1 MPEPPLSDINITN
14 SPILEIDRVHKRFG
28 VHHAVRDVTIQVR
41 AGEFL
46 TLLGP
51 SGCGKTTLLRMVAGF
66 ETPSEGEI
74 RIAGRR
80 MNEAPP
86 YERPI
91 GIVFQNLAL
100 FPHLSVGENLAYG
113 LRVRRMAREDIRR
126 QVAEALG
133 LVDLAGL
140 EERRVHE
147 LSGGQRQRVALARAL
162 VIRPKVLLLDEP
174 LGALD
179 LKLRRQLQQELK
191 RIQQRVGTTFVFV
204 THDQEEALTM
214 SDRIAVMQGGL
225 VEQLGTPEDVYARPR
240 TPFVAQFVGDTNF
253 LTGRVVASGPGG
265 MQVRLDRLERVV
277 AASSPAA
284 SEQHLPEGT
293 RVGLSIRPEHL
304 VVAGPQGGLALTFE
318 GTVAERSYI
327 GASTR
332 YTLEADGESYVAVMV
347 ESDAGVAALQ
357 PGQRAV
363 FGWAPERAVVVP
375 LDAAELPPEERSE
388 TMPDDPANPAL
399 AAPRGY

>member
-1 MPEPPLSDINITN
+1 MPELPLSDINITN
-14 SPILEIDRVHKRFG
+14 SSILEIDRVHKRFG
-28 VHHAVRDVTIQVR
+28 VHHAVRDVTIRVR

-80 MNEAPP
+80 MNEVPP

-113 LRVRRMAREDIRR
+113 LRIRR
-126 QVAEALG
+126 LARAEIHRQIAEVLA
-133 LVDLAGL
+133 LVDLTGL
-140 EERRVHE
+140 EDRRVQE

-162 VIRPKVLLLDEP
+162 AIRPKVLLLDEP

-253 LTGRVVASGPGG
+253 LTGRVVAGGPGG
-265 MQVRLDRLERVV
+265 IQVRLDRLERVV
-277 AASSPAA
+277 AASSPGP
-284 SEQHLPEGT
+284 SGHHVPEGT

-318 GTVAERSYI
+318 GTVVERSYI

-332 YTLEADGESYVAVMV
+332 YTLEADGESYVAVMAD
-347 ESDAGVAALQ
+347 SDTGVAALQ
-357 PGQRAV
+357 PGQRTV
-363 FGWAPERAVVVP
+363 FGWVPERAVMVP
-375 LDAAELPPEERSE
+375 LDVAEMAPEERSE
-388 TMPDDPANPAL
+388 TMPDNPANPAL
-399 AAPRGY
+399 AALRGY

>member
-1 MPEPPLSDINITN
+1 MSDLNITN
-14 SPILEIDRVHKRFG
+14 SSILEIERVHKRFG
-28 VHHAVRDVTIQVR
+28 VHHAVRDVTIRVR

-66 ETPSEGEI
+66 ETPSEGDI

-80 MNEAPP
+80 MNEVPP

-113 LRVRRMAREDIRR
+113 LRIRR
-126 QVAEALG
+126 LPRAEIDRQIAEVLA

-140 EERRVHE
+140 EDRRVHE

-214 SDRIAVMQGGL
+214 SDRIAVMQGGR

-253 LTGRVVASGPGG
+253 LTGRVVASAPDGI
-265 MQVRLDRLERVV
+265 QVRLDRLDRVV

-284 SEQHLPEGT
+284 SGQHLPEGT

-304 VVAGPQGGLALTFE
+304 VMAGAQERLALTFE

-332 YTLEADGESYVAVMV
+332 YTLEAGGESYVAVMAD
-347 ESDAGVAALQ
+347 SDAGIAALQ
-357 PGQRAV
+357 PGQTV
-363 FGWAPERAVVVP
+363 SFGWAPERAVVVP
-375 LDAAELPPEERSE
+375 LDAMDMPPEERSE
-388 TMPDDPANPAL
+388 TIPGAPANPAL
-399 AAPRGY
+399 VALRGY

>member
-1 MPEPPLSDINITN
+1 MATWARNREPLVSNENITDV
-14 SPILEIDRVHKRFG
+14 PILDIDRVHKRFG
-28 VHHAVRDVTIQVR
+28 AHHAVRDVTIRVR
-41 AGEFL
+41 SGEFL

-66 ETPSEGEI
+66 ETPSDGEI

-80 MNEAPP
+80 MNEVPP

-113 LRVRRMAREDIRR
+113 LRIRRMAREEIRR
-126 QVAEALG
+126 QVAEALA

-162 VIRPKVLLLDEP
+162 VIRPDVLLLDEP

-204 THDQEEALTM
+204 THDQVEALTM
-214 SDRIAVMQGGL
+214 SDRIAVMQGGR

-240 TPFVAQFVGDTNF
+240 TAFVAQFVGDTNF
-253 LTGRVVASGPGG
+253 LCGRVVGTGSGS
-265 MQVRLDRLERVV
+265 VEVHLDKLDRVV
-277 AASSPAA
+277 LVPAPASVAKP
-284 SEQHLPEGT
+284 LPKGA
-293 RVGLSIRPEHL
+293 RVGLSVRPEHIQL
-304 VVAGPQGGLALTFE
+304 SGSGGPVALSLE
-318 GTVAERSYI
+318 GRVAERSYV
-327 GASTR
+327 GSSTR
-332 YTLEADGESYVAVMV
+332 YTLEADGTDYVAVTAD
-347 ESDAGVAALQ
+347 SGTGVADLQ
-357 PGQRAV
+357 PGQPLS
-363 FGWAPERAVVVP
+363 FGWAPWRAVIVP
-375 LDAAELPPEERSE
+375 LDTGSLPEAAAAE
-388 TMPDDPANPAL
+388 
-399 AAPRGY
+399 